1 MPDATQQIEEIL
13 DKLTR
18 EIEAS
23 VHAFYRG
30 DVRQHTQRIKTDTF
44 RLTAVQSL
52 LALTSD
58 ADAAPRPATPS
69 TGVPAAGATL
79 SADESET
86 ALRCVMAW
94 QPMGPPN
101 AAAAD
106 SRCVPGARE
115 MLPSWGEREKAR
127 IALTRSES

>member
-1 MPDATQQIEEIL
+1 MPDATQQIEQIL
-13 DKLTR
+13 DKLIR
-18 EIEAS
+18 EIEGS

-52 LALTSD
+52 LALTGD
-58 ADAAPRPATPS
+58 ADAVRPSTPS

-79 SADESET
+79 SADESAT

-101 AAAAD
+101 AAAPD
-106 SRCVPGARE
+106 SRCVPAARE

-127 IALTRSES
+127 TALTRSEP

>member
-1 MPDATQQIEEIL
+1 MPDATQQIEQIL
-13 DKLTR
+13 DKLIR

-30 DVRQHTQRIKTDTF
+30 DVRQHTQRIKTDSF
-44 RLTAVQSL
+44 RITAIQSL
-52 LALTSD
+52 RALTGD
-58 ADAAPRPATPS
+58 ADAARPSTPS
-69 TGVPAAGATL
+69 TGVPSAGATL
-79 SADESET
+79 SADESAT

-101 AAAAD
+101 AAAPD

-115 MLPSWGEREKAR
+115 MLPSLGEREKAR
-127 IALTRSES
+127 TALTRSAP